1 MKHFDYHHG
10 LSGAVT
16 INSEDELHIRLR
28 QILEGYITPQTVFYT
43 RKEAGELLRCGKTKT
58 FELIRQNQLEKVK
71 QGSRTLVTK
80 ASVDAL
86 IAKMM
91 MEGGHASSAH

>member
-1 MKHFDYHHG
+1 MKHSEYRNG
-10 LSGAVT
+10 LSDAAT
-16 INSEDELHIRLR
+16 INSEEELRVRLR
-28 QILEGYITPQTVFYT
+28 QILEGYITPRTVFYT

-58 FELIRQNQLEKVK
+58 FELIKKNELEKAK
-71 QGSRTLVTK
+71 QGTRTLVTK